1 MATGLLKYT
10 APTVPAALTGWLA
23 PGVSFTVD
31 NTNVDSDLTA
41 AVVLIR
47 FTDSP
52 YFYNAKADGSDIRFV
67 DAADTD
73 LKLQRRSFVKG
84 TGVASGT
91 FAVLC
96 DVDHD
101 APTVI
106 RGYCGKSDASDT
118 STTDVWNANY
128 TAAWPL
134 GETAAGAAGDF
145 QDATAGNHDS
155 TNTAN
160 QPTHSTG
167 LAPGIGAATFANA
180 SSQRIQFANGIVAGT
195 TALTIEGVG
204 YITSYVN
211 DRCIACQRDGAG
223 TNNWQITLLT
233 DGNLQFSIWVSGS
246 QTMFSTTTP
255 FPTNTPFYFAVT
267 YDGTNVKWY
276 KDGALINTTAET
288 RTIDSASVPTFLGND
303 SYTGYLDGRLSDVR
317 FSNVAR
323 SAALIKFTSAQHLET
338 DHELTVA
345 NVAGTWEAVESAEIT
360 GEVVAAYDAATTAD
374 VLWLEIEDPKR
385 ANYIANASGT
395 YVDRYTLADVD
406 AWLACLVPM
415 WATTL
420 ADASVSLRRVAQ
432 IPTAIDELPWRGR
445 VFSGA
450 TPAFADAPVGYV
462 TGQTLAELCITNPPA
477 GLAAMR

>member
-1 MATGLLKYT
+1 MATGLLKYV

-73 LKLQRRSFVKG
+73 LKLQRISFSKG
-84 TGVASGT
+84 TGVASGA
-91 FAVLC
+91 FAVVY

-101 APTVI
+101 APTVV
-106 RGYCGKSDASDT
+106 RGYCGKSDAADT
-118 STTDVWNANY
+118 STTDVWDANY
-128 TAAWPL
+128 KGVWLL

-145 QDATAGNHDS
+145 QDSTAGNHDS

-276 KDGALINTTAET
+276 KDGVLINTTAET

-303 SYTGYLDGRLSDVR
+303 SYTGYLDGRLSAVR

-323 SAALIKFTSAQHLET
+323 SAALIKFTSAQLLAT
-338 DHELTVA
+338 DHELTVSD
-345 NVAGTWEAVESAEIT
+345 VPGTWEAVGDAEVT
-360 GEVVAAYDAATTAD
+360 GKVQLACEVATVDTP
-374 VLWLEIEDPKR
+374 LWAEAEDPEDTRKVWMG
-385 ANYIANASGT
+385 SG
-395 YVDRYTLADVD
+395 YVSRFLATDSDVWRG
-406 AWLACLVPM
+406 WLIPM
-415 WATTL
+415 WQTTL
-420 ADASVSLRRVAQ
+420 ADGTKTLRQVGQ
-432 IPTAIDELPWRGR
+432 IPHSLEVLPRTVR
-445 VFSGA
+445 YFSGA
-450 TPAFADAPVGYV
+450 TPDPDDVPIAVQNEQTPADATKRWP
-462 TGQTLAELCITNPPA
+462 QSD
-477 GLAAMR
+477 RR